1 MQNVQKFLSEKKLF
15 WAKPQNRCVYV
26 MGMGGGIILHRKSLT
41 SLKDEENLQPGPL
54 GPAPL
59 APAAFPVVPP

>member
-26 MGMGGGIILHRKSLT
+26 MGMGGVSFFIEKVSPASKMKKTCSL
-41 SLKDEENLQPGPL
+41 
-54 GPAPL
+54 
-59 APAAFPVVPP
+59 VH

>member
-1 MQNVQKFLSEKKLF
+1 MSRNFSQRRSCFGLSLKTG
-15 WAKPQNRCVYV
+15 VY
-26 MGMGGGIILHRKSLT
+26 MLWGWGGGIILHRKSLT